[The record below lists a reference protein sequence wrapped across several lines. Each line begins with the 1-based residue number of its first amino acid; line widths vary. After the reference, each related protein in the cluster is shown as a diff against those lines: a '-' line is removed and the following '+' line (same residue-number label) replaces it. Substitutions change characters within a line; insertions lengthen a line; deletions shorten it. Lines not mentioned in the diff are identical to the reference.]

1 MDTFTNYI
9 KNIAIKLSEIDPQY
23 QLLSPTMNII
33 KNPIQLEAFIRQNL
47 SLTFHEES
55 TLRMSNSEADG
66 VTNFKGEVFGVENLI
81 VADNSIIP
89 FTADGNTSAPAYLIG
104 FTIANRLLFEEECKR
119 RKNKN

>member
-55 TLRMSNSEADG
+55 TLRMSNS
-66 VTNFKGEVFGVENLI
+66 
-81 VADNSIIP
+81 
-89 FTADGNTSAPAYLIG
+89 
-104 FTIANRLLFEEECKR
+104 
-119 RKNKN
+119 